1 MNPIPLIVIVGP
13 TASGKTTLAV
23 EVSKQRNGE
32 VVSADS
38 MQIYKYMDIATAKP
52 TPEETDGIRHHLID
66 FLEPTESFSVVD
78 YCEAAGACI
87 RDIRAKGKLPVVV
100 GGTGL
105 YVRSL
110 IENLS
115 FPEAKADYAL
125 REKLKTLAE
134 TAGADFLL
142 DELMKV
148 DAQTA
153 RTLHPNNLCRIVRA
167 LEIYYTTGIPMSEHI
182 AASHMQA
189 SPYESCIIGLDYRD
203 RKVLYER
210 INRRVDEMV
219 NNGLLEEAR
228 AFIGR
233 YNEGT
238 AAQAIGYKELIPY
251 FNGEIALEQAIEKL
265 KQETRRYSKRQRT
278 WFRKED
284 GVHWVYADDYDCSG
298 DLVTCVVRIIDES
311 GITAG

>member
-23 EVSKQRNGE
+23 EISKQRNGE

-52 TPEETDGIRHHLID
+52 TAQETAGIPHHLID

-87 RDIRAKGKLPVVV
+87 REIRAKGKLPVVV

-105 YVRSL
+105 YIRSL
-110 IENLS
+110 IDNLS

-125 REKLKTLAE
+125 RKKLKTLAE
-134 TAGADFLL
+134 TAGGDFLL

-153 RTLHPNNLCRIVRA
+153 RSLHPNNLSRIVRA

-182 AASHMQA
+182 AASRTHA
-189 SPYESCIIGLDYRD
+189 SPYEPCIIGLDYRD
-203 RKVLYER
+203 RKVLYAR
-210 INRRVDEMV
+210 IDRRVDEMV

-228 AFIGR
+228 AFISR
-233 YNEGT
+233 YTEGT

-251 FNGEIALEQAIEKL
+251 FNGEVTFEQAIEKL

-278 WFRKED
+278 WFRKEE
-284 GVHWVYADDYDCSG
+284 GVHWVYADEYTCSG
-298 DLVTCVVRIIDES
+298 DLVSCVVRIIDES
-311 GITAG
+311 GIAAG

>member
-52 TPEETDGIRHHLID
+52 TAEETAGIRHHLIG

-78 YCEAAGACI
+78 YCEAAGVCI

-105 YVRSL
+105 YIRSL

-153 RTLHPNNLCRIVRA
+153 RTLHPNNLNRIVRA

-182 AASHMQA
+182 AASRAQA
-189 SPYESCIIGLDYRD
+189 SPYRACIIGLDYRD
-203 RKVLYER
+203 RQVLYER
-210 INRRVDEMV
+210 IDRRVDEMV
-219 NNGLLEEAR
+219 NSGLLEEAR
-228 AFIGR
+228 AFISR

-251 FNGEIALEQAIEKL
+251 FNGVVTLEQAIEKL

-284 GVHWVYADDYDCSG
+284 GVHWVYADEYDCSG
-298 DLVTCVVRIIDES
+298 DLVSCAVRIIDES